1 MKKKNCILI
10 ILIFFIMFLLF
21 TYNTYKKNNKFSFY
35 KQQTNY
41 ATDTIVIVDRD
52 SDSNISLLS
61 EIDISDTSEDNVKAK
76 LYSDGVLVIVGT
88 GRMKDNTNI
97 RLWSDTYMANIT
109 GVVISDGVTNIG
121 NAMFALFSKMEY
133 IQIPSTVSDIGEYFA
148 MYSGLKSIFIS
159 EDNNY
164 FECVDGVLFNKA
176 KTQLVCYPS
185 NRQEILYI
193 IPEGVITIRK
203 DAFIGNKN
211 LQSIQLS
218 ASLSEIDPITFLSSN
233 NLTRIEVNSNNQ
245 CFDSINGVLF
255 NKEKDRIICFL
266 GNNETTNYVIPDT
279 VSEISDYAFA
289 SENNLETLILPDGL
303 INIGENALNG
313 CKNITQIIV
322 PRNVES
328 MPEEIFI
335 ELSKLEKIIVY
346 CGSYAEG
353 FVNENNYSD
362 ITDVIHNYENGICI
376 VCERASSDHIHT
388 YGDWITLKEA
398 TCEEEGK
405 REKICSTCGEIEL
418 QTIARTEHRYSDW
431 IIDKVATLKETG
443 LRHRECIICGE
454 REEEEISKLTEEK
467 FNVLTTYTTKK
478 VNNITYI
485 VLSKTTTV
493 SNIINSITSNKVF
506 KIININQVVQT
517 NSTNVGTGF
526 KVMSTDNEL
535 AYIIVVK
542 GDINGDG
549 IIDFLTDIVPINNYR
564 LRKITN
570 FTTEAILASDIN
582 GNGTI
587 DFLTDIVP
595 INNYRLRKVSTL

>member
-10 ILIFFIMFLLF
+10 ILIFLIMSLLF